1 MQRRAS
7 WPYAGRVAH
16 DTRTHT
22 AFTTVPI
29 LANDHVTL
37 RALTLDDVP
46 FVREISYYDGVAAST
61 DEEAAAMLRRIQGD
75 VARGASLH
83 WGICLA
89 GSDEVVGTCG
99 FYRGF
104 ANGVGEIGYVLREAY
119 RGRGI
124 ATAALRLVVAFGL
137 DAMRLRSVVA
147 YTSPKNLASRA
158 VLARLGFRQVPMA
171 GSGLAFVFP

>member
-1 MQRRAS
+1 MAHGTRA
-7 WPYAGRVAH
+7 
-16 DTRTHT
+16 HT
-22 AFTTVPI
+22 AFATVPV
-29 LANDHVTL
+29 LANDYVTL

-46 FVREISYYDGVAAST
+46 FVREISFYDGVAATT
-61 DEEAAAMLRRIQGD
+61 DEEAAGMLQRIQGD
-75 VARGASLH
+75 MARGTSLH

-89 GSDEVVGTCG
+89 GSAEVVGTCG

-124 ATAALRLVVAFGL
+124 ATGALRLVVAFGL
-137 DAMRLRSVVA
+137 GAMGLRSVVA

-171 GSGLAFVFP
+171 GSGLAFMIP

>member
-1 MQRRAS
+1 M
-7 WPYAGRVAH
+7 AH
-16 DTRTHT
+16 DTRAH
-22 AFTTVPI
+22 APFTTVPV
-29 LANDHVTL
+29 LTNDHVTL
-37 RALTLDDVP
+37 RALTLDDMP
-46 FVREISYYDGVAAST
+46 FVREISFYDSVAATT
-61 DEEAAAMLRRIQGD
+61 DEEAAGMLQRIQGD
-75 VARGASLH
+75 VARGTSLH

-89 GSDEVVGTCG
+89 GSDAVVGTCG

-137 DAMRLRSVVA
+137 DVMRLRSVVA
-147 YTSPKNLASRA
+147 YTSPKNEASRA

-171 GSGLAFVFP
+171 GSGLAFMFP